1 VALGEEAK
9 VKSIHAV
16 TGAFGYSGRYIASR
30 LLDAGNEVIT
40 LTGSVHRRSNLTE
53 KISLIPLDFGRPDD
67 LARGLEG
74 VSTLYNTYWVRFN
87 HRLFNHA
94 DAVSNTKILFEAARK
109 AGVERVVHVSITN
122 PSMDS
127 PLSYFKGKA
136 EVEIALENS
145 GLSYAILRPAVLFG
159 KEDIL
164 INNIAWALRRSP
176 VFGVF
181 GNGSY
186 SLCPIYVED
195 LAAAAIEYGK
205 TGENVTVDAVGPETF
220 TYRMLVETVG
230 RIIGANRPVVSM
242 PSRLGWFIGRLIGT
256 MHGDVMITMDE
267 VRGLTADLL
276 HVDST
281 PLGTTRLTEWV
292 RAHRE
297 TLGRH
302 YTSEMARR
310 KDRRG
315 AYRSN

>member
-1 VALGEEAK
+1 
-9 VKSIHAV
+9 VKKIHAV

-30 LLDAGNEVIT
+30 LLEERREVIT
-40 LTGSVHRRSNLTE
+40 LTGSVHRQSELTNRV
-53 KISLIPLDFGRPDD
+53 KVFPLDFKRPDD
-67 LARGLEG
+67 LVEALDG

-87 HRLFNHA
+87 HRLFRHT
-94 DAVSNTKILFEAARK
+94 DAVANSKTLFEAAK
-109 AGVERVVHVSITN
+109 LAGVERIVHVSITN
-122 PSMDS
+122 PSIES
-127 PLSYFKGKA
+127 PLSYFRGKA
-136 EVEIALENS
+136 EVELALKNS
-145 GLSYAILRPAVLFG
+145 GLPYAILRPAVLFG
-159 KEDIL
+159 REDIL

-181 GNGSY
+181 GDGSY

-220 TYRMLVETVG
+220 TYRALVETIG
-230 RIIGANRPVVSM
+230 RTIGANRPVVRI
-242 PSRLGWFIGRLIGT
+242 PSPLGWFIGRLIGT

-276 HVDST
+276 NVDSK

-292 RAHRE
+292 RAHRQ

-310 KDRRG
+310 KDRHG

>member
-1 VALGEEAK
+1 MALGEEAK
-9 VKSIHAV
+9 MKSIHAI

-30 LLDAGNEVIT
+30 LLDDGHEVIT
-40 LTGSVHRRSNLTE
+40 LTGSVQRRSKLAD
-53 KISLIPLDFGRPDD
+53 KIRVIPLDFGRPDD

-94 DAVSNTKILFEAARK
+94 DAVFNTKILFEAARK
-109 AGVERVVHVSITN
+109 AGVVRVVHVSITN

-127 PLSYFKGKA
+127 PLSYFRGKA
-136 EVEIALENS
+136 EVEVALENS

-164 INNIAWALRRSP
+164 INNIAWALRRFP
-176 VFGVF
+176 VFAVF

-186 SLCPIYVED
+186 SLCPIHVDD
-195 LAAAAIEYGK
+195 LAAAAVEHGQ
-205 TGENVTVDAVGPETF
+205 TRENVVVDAVGPEAF
-220 TYRMLVETVG
+220 KYRELVETVG
-230 RIIGANRPVVSM
+230 RIIGARRPLVGV
-242 PSRLGWFIGRLIGT
+242 PGWFGWLTGRLIGA
-256 MHGDVMITMDE
+256 MNGDVMITMDE
-267 VRGLTADLL
+267 MRGLTSNLL
-276 HVDST
+276 RVNSR
-281 PLGTTRLTEWV
+281 PLGTKHLTDWV
-292 RAHRE
+292 QAHRD

-310 KDRRG
+310 KDRLG

>member
-1 VALGEEAK
+1 MK
-9 VKSIHAV
+9 NIHAV

-30 LLDAGNEVIT
+30 LLDEGHEVIT
-40 LTGSVHRRSNLTE
+40 LTGSVHRSSELSERV
-53 KISLIPLDFGRPDD
+53 KVVPLDFERPGD
-67 LARGLEG
+67 LAKALDG

-87 HRLFNHA
+87 HRLFKHA
-94 DAVSNTKILFEAARK
+94 DAVANTKALFTAAQA

-122 PSMDS
+122 PSIES
-127 PLSYFKGKA
+127 PLSYFRGKA
-136 EVEIALENS
+136 EVELALEKS

-164 INNIAWALRRSP
+164 INNIAWALRRLP

-181 GNGSY
+181 GRGTY
-186 SLCPIYVED
+186 RLCPIYVED
-195 LAAAAIEYGK
+195 LAAAAVEYGK
-205 TGENVTVDAVGPETF
+205 TRECVVVDAVGPETF
-220 TYRMLVETVG
+220 TYRELVETVG
-230 RIIGANRPVVSM
+230 GIIGANRPIFGV
-242 PSRLGWFIGRLIGT
+242 PGWLGWLAGRLIGT

-276 HVDST
+276 HVDSR

-310 KDRRG
+310 RDRRG
-315 AYRSN
+315 SYRSN

>member
-1 VALGEEAK
+1 MK
-9 VKSIHAV
+9 NIHAV

-30 LLDAGNEVIT
+30 LLDEGHEVIT
-40 LTGSVHRRSNLTE
+40 LTGSVHRSSELSERV
-53 KISLIPLDFGRPDD
+53 KVVPLDFERPGD
-67 LARGLEG
+67 LAKALDG

-87 HRLFNHA
+87 HRLFKHA
-94 DAVSNTKILFEAARK
+94 DAVANTKALFTAAQA

-122 PSMDS
+122 PSIES
-127 PLSYFKGKA
+127 PLSYFRGKA
-136 EVEIALENS
+136 EVELALEKS
-145 GLSYAILRPAVLFG
+145 GLSFAILRPAVLFG

-164 INNIAWALRRSP
+164 INNIAWALRRLP

-181 GNGSY
+181 GRGTY
-186 SLCPIYVED
+186 RLCPIYVED
-195 LAAAAIEYGK
+195 LAAAAVEYGK
-205 TGENVTVDAVGPETF
+205 TRECVVVDAVGPETF
-220 TYRMLVETVG
+220 TYRELVETVG
-230 RIIGANRPVVSM
+230 GIIGANRPIFGV
-242 PSRLGWFIGRLIGT
+242 PGWLGWLAGRLIGT

-276 HVDST
+276 HVDSR

-310 KDRRG
+310 RDRRG
-315 AYRSN
+315 SYRSN